1 VQQLTSFLPQLK
13 STDANIVFYYV
24 LHLPLLKCI
33 VVFHVNTL
41 NVGMFMVFENEAVSC
56 NRPCWHV

>member
-1 VQQLTSFLPQLK
+1 
-13 STDANIVFYYV
+13 V
-24 LHLPLLKCI
+24 LHLPLLKYI

-56 NRPCWHV
+56 NRTMLTCLIELTSTK